1 MAAITELERELAY
14 YESERGCALVIEASL
29 LPPEIAEKMEAAG
42 LPPQMSTLLQ
52 IIENFSRL
60 QAEARE
66 KAELKRAAEPRKV
79 MWPLKVRLPLHV
91 LYEAARRAAERGTLV
106 ATKTGGRWFVVDDD
120 LQNWLAATAR
130 QRR

>member
-1 MAAITELERELAY
+1 MAAITELERELSY

-42 LPPQMSTLLQ
+42 LPPQMPTLLQ
-52 IIENFSRL
+52 IIEDFSRL

-66 KAELKRAAEPRKV
+66 KAELERAAEPRKV

-91 LYEAARRAAERGTLV
+91 LYETARRAAERGTLV

-120 LQNWLAATAR
+120 LQNWLAATGR
-130 QRR
+130 LQR